1 MSLDQLPVSQFAF
14 FLSVF
19 CIHIN
24 HSHDMISDLPVEWI
38 SSLSEVKQ
46 LAVRL
51 EELRCQRWAE
61 EARYVYLAG
70 LGIPSLNRHGKS
82 NSLI

>member
-1 MSLDQLPVSQFAF
+1 
-14 FLSVF
+14 
-19 CIHIN
+19 
-24 HSHDMISDLPVEWI
+24 MISDLPVKWI

-70 LGIPSLNRHGKS
+70 LGIPALNRHGER
-82 NSLI
+82 NS